1 MQIAQV
7 GARQLDLSAR
17 RTSTE
22 VDVTVRRHE
31 REAAAGEDVD
41 GAIHSWGGTAD
52 APAVAVEVDMCVPLK
67 QEAVAWAVD
76 LRVEEGARRDGGAR
90 EEGDKVVH
98 GRLVGNAEGD
108 DMCELKVDDDRHV
121 VGDNL
126 RRRVSVVM
134 AGEQA
139 SVTIPSGAEILLGAA
154 SLGGGLIGG
163 AGGLPFILDF
173 AKH

>member
-1 MQIAQV
+1 MQEESR
-7 GARQLDLSAR
+7 GD
-17 RTSTE
+17 
-22 VDVTVRRHE
+22 
-31 REAAAGEDVD
+31 
-41 GAIHSWGGTAD
+41 GGT
-52 APAVAVEVDMCVPLK
+52 
-67 QEAVAWAVD
+67 
-76 LRVEEGARRDGGAR
+76 R

-98 GRLVGNAEGD
+98 GGSFDNAGGD
-108 DMCELKVDDDRHV
+108 DMCEFKVDDDRHV